1 MSGKKAD
8 DGARALSGKEKKEFD
23 NVVRCYET
31 KQHKKGLKSAD
42 FVLKKFP
49 NHGETLAM
57 KGLILSNMD
66 RMEEAH
72 ELVKL
77 GVRNDMKSHVCWH
90 VYGLVHRA
98 DRNYREAIKCYR
110 MALKLDEGNS
120 QILRDLASL
129 QIQVRDLADFTETRR
144 IILKDRA
151 GARQNWMGLAVAKF
165 LQGQHRAAVA
175 VIEKYEDF
183 RAEERGSEPNLAK
196 YEVSEM
202 YLFKAMILEEAGAHE
217 EALAVLDKH
226 SDKLVD
232 VIGVLEQRARL
243 YTALGRGA
251 QAEATLRALIA
262 KNTENH
268 GYYRQLEAVLGV
280 DGDVAKLEATYDALA
295 VQYPKSDAVRRL
307 PLDFLSGDAFAAAV
321 RKYVV
326 GPIRK
331 GVPSLFRNL
340 KSLYADRAKA
350 AVMGEAFAEVVTSLE
365 SSGKFPGSDKSEAD
379 VAQCLCYARTLL
391 AHHND
396 KVGDVEG
403 ALRTIDSAIASTEPR
418 VLECYLAKASF
429 LKHAGDVVGA
439 MNVANEVREM
449 DKADRYLNSYCVKRM
464 LRAGE
469 YETAEK
475 TVALFTRDG
484 NQASNLFD
492 MQCAWFENEAGRCH
506 QRGGRKNR
514 ALKYFTAVRKHYDDM
529 EEDQFDFHQY
539 CLRKNTLR
547 HYVQMLR
554 VEDTLYSR
562 RAYRE
567 AARGGVEVYLDLFD
581 DPLPDPAEEEEKMLA
596 GMSKEERQAYRK
608 KLKKAEEKKAKED
621 AEKKAR
627 EEKEARE
634 AEKDGKKKNQVRRK
648 EDPDPDG
655 DALLRTKTPLVE
667 AERLLEPLLR
677 HAADFEDTHLLAFE
691 VFVRKGKLLLALRA
705 CNAAVRCSP
714 SSFAARR
721 NVAHLA
727 TLIASSSVDASTER
741 QAVRTVLDDGV
752 GALTG
757 GATAM
762 AYAQALVAEARSSL
776 EGALAAEAVK
786 LAGGDA
792 AAAAAK
798 VGDLEV
804 PRSVDD
810 AAAAVAAL
818 ERVGAG
824 ADALKAK
831 LAVAFPYCEA
841 FGGAKATK
849 RA

>member
-280 DGDVAKLEATYDALA
+280 DGDVAELEATYDALA
-295 VQYPKSDAVRRL
+295 VRYPKSDAVRRL
-307 PLDFLSGDAFAAAV
+307 PLDFLSGDAFAGAV

-365 SSGKFPGSDKSEAD
+365 SSGKFPGSDESESD
-379 VAQCLCYARTLL
+379 VAQCLCHARTLL

-396 KVGDVEG
+396 KVGDAEG

-469 YETAEK
+469 YETAER

-648 EDPDPDG
+648 EDPDPNG

-721 NVAHLA
+721 NVARLA
-727 TLIASSSVDASTER
+727 ALVASAVDASTSL
-741 QAVRTVLDDGV
+741 AVRTVLDDGV

-762 AYAQALVAEARSSL
+762 AYARALVAEARSSL

-798 VGDLEV
+798 VGDSEV

>member
-307 PLDFLSGDAFAAAV
+307 PLDFLSGDAFATAV

-648 EDPDPDG
+648 EDPDPNG

-727 TLIASSSVDASTER
+727 ALIASSSVDASTER

-831 LAVAFPYCEA
+831 LAVAFPYCQA

>member
-648 EDPDPDG
+648 EDPDPNG

-727 TLIASSSVDASTER
+727 ALIASSSVDASTER
-741 QAVRTVLDDGV
+741 RAVRTVLDDGV

-786 LAGGDA
+786 LAGARRRRRRRRLATWRFLGA
-792 AAAAAK
+792 WTTQRRRWR
-798 VGDLEV
+798 
-804 PRSVDD
+804 RSRGW
-810 AAAAVAAL
+810 APA
-818 ERVGAG
+818 R
-824 ADALKAK
+824 
-831 LAVAFPYCEA
+831 
-841 FGGAKATK
+841 T
-849 RA
+849 R

>member
-31 KQHKKGLKSAD
+31 KQHKKGLKAAD

-110 MALKLDEGNS
+110 MALKLHEGDA

-129 QIQVRDLADFTETRR
+129 QIQVRELADFTETRR

-151 GARQNWMGLAVAKF
+151 GARLNWMGLAVAKF

-295 VQYPKSDAVRRL
+295 VQYPKSDAARRL
-307 PLDFLSGDAFAAAV
+307 PLDFLSGDAFASAI
-321 RKYVV
+321 RRYVV
-326 GPIRK
+326 APIRK

-350 AVMGEAFAEVVTSLE
+350 AAMGEAFAEIVSSLE
-365 SSGKFPGSDKSEAD
+365 SSGKFPGSEKSEAD
-379 VAQCLCYARTLL
+379 AAQCVCYARTLL
-391 AHHND
+391 AYHKD

-403 ALRTIDSAIASTEPR
+403 ALSTIDSAIASTDPT

-449 DKADRYLNSYCVKRM
+449 DRADRYLNSYCVKRM

-469 YETAEK
+469 YEAAEK

-581 DPLPDPAEEEEKMLA
+581 NPLPDPAEEEEKMLA
-596 GMSKEERQAYRK
+596 AMSKEERQAYRK
-608 KLKKAEEKKAKED
+608 KLKKAEEKKAKDD

-634 AEKDGKKKNQVRRK
+634 AEKDGKKKNQATKRK

-655 DALLRTKTPLVE
+655 DELLKTETPLVE
-667 AERLLEPLLR
+667 AERLIEPLLR

-691 VFVRKGKLLLALRA
+691 VFRRKGKLLLALRA

-727 TLIASSSVDASTER
+727 AIVSSSDCSG
-741 QAVRTVLDDGV
+741 AVKTVLDDGV
-752 GALTG
+752 KTLTG
-757 GATAM
+757 GATAA
-762 AYAQALVAEARSSL
+762 AYAQALVAEASSSL

-792 AAAAAK
+792 GVAAAK

-804 PRSVDD
+804 PRRVDD
-810 AAAAVAAL
+810 AIAAVAAL

-824 ADALKAK
+824 VGALIAK
-831 LAVAFPYCEA
+831 LAVAFPYCDA

>member
-120 QILRDLASL
+120 QILRDLANL

-251 QAEATLRALIA
+251 HAEATLRALIA

-268 GYYRQLEAVLGV
+268 GYYRQLEAVLGLV

-449 DKADRYLNSYCVKRM
+449 DRADRYLNSYCVKRM

-581 DPLPDPAEEEEKMLA
+581 NPLPDPAEEEEKMLA
-596 GMSKEERQAYRK
+596 AMSKEERQAYRK

-634 AEKDGKKKNQVRRK
+634 AEKDGKKKNQVKRK

-655 DALLRTKTPLVE
+655 DALLRTKAPLVE

-727 TLIASSSVDASTER
+727 AIVSSSDA
-741 QAVRTVLDDGV
+741 AVKTGAVKTVLDDGV
-752 GALTG
+752 KTLTG
-757 GATAM
+757 GATAV
-762 AYAQALVAEARSSL
+762 AYAQALVTEARFTL

-792 AAAAAK
+792 VAASAK